1 MSESEIYGM
10 LRKIDANVAHI
21 TATMDNIE
29 ERVADHEARL
39 RQVEQRENLDR
50 RVANMEQEMRSLQ
63 RIVWAIP
70 SASTIIAAAAIVIS
84 LLKF

>member
-1 MSESEIYGM
+1 
-10 LRKIDANVAHI
+10 
-21 TATMDNIE
+21 
-29 ERVADHEARL
+29 
-39 RQVEQRENLDR
+39 
-50 RVANMEQEMRSLQ
+50 MEQEMRSLQ